1 MTVESCWYWLT
12 FASLFSQIGL
22 EYSCHIL
29 NQSHLKLTSSTTWSL
44 AFFPRFSFM
53 QFSLALVKLAFVI
66 TGCFWWLFS
75 FWRTLSHQ
83 CHWKIILENH
93 RPTQFKFAPTDR
105 SVIHNARESTC
116 LVCCRLHLKICSS
129 TDYFNLSELA
139 NIKKVHLS
147 SFSKLFKGL

>member
-1 MTVESCWYWLT
+1 MLILVDFCFIVLSDWSRILVSHSQPIT
-12 FASLFSQIGL
+12 FKTKVRPGHS
-22 EYSCHIL
+22 
-29 NQSHLKLTSSTTWSL
+29 
-44 AFFPRFSFM
+44 RF

-66 TGCFWWLFS
+66 TGCFWRLFS

-83 CHWKIILENH
+83 CHWKIKLENH
-93 RPTQFKFAPTDR
+93 RPTQFKFAPTDI

-139 NIKKVHLS
+139 NIKKDHLS
-147 SFSKLFKGL
+147 SFSKLFQGL